1 VPGDT
6 NGASDVFVRDRQ
18 GGETFRVSVSSTGIE
33 GDSYS
38 ADADMSGDGR
48 LITFESAA
56 TNLVAGDD
64 NSAAD
69 VFLHDRLTGETS
81 LVSAGSLGESGDD
94 SSNDPAISTDGSWV
108 VYDSYATNLL
118 AGDLNA
124 ARDVFLY
131 DVQTRQTSLVSVND
145 AGEQGDDDSGEAQL
159 SRDGRYVA
167 YQSRATNLVRGDT
180 NGEEDIF
187 VHDHLTGEVRRVSV
201 GSPGQQADDSCEEAD
216 LSPEGR
222 WVVFRSYSD
231 TILDGDTNGE
241 GDIFLR
247 GPLFDEGPGPLETL
261 ATLDLFAVYEA
272 DVRHSHV
279 DGVITAGHLINLQH
293 FSSAQR
299 PSLTSDSDVLISGG
313 RLIGRH
319 GTVMRGNAVYGTVV
333 DLAPSLVFL
342 DSSLDPRVDSPLD
355 FDALDAAVRDLS
367 TSWGLTPPT
376 GTTHIQYHNITL
388 VGSEPDVNYFTVHGP
403 DLAQAQLVTV
413 STPPGAACIVNVD
426 GGVVHSFF
434 CGIQLKGTAAENVMF
449 NFYESHR
456 ISLGNMNL
464 EASVM
469 APFAKLTVHSMSV
482 SGNLIANH
490 LRLQNVGT
498 LGQLFSTEPWED
510 SESDHFHGGEDG
522 TDMSG
527 YTLTWAPG
535 SVDEQLHIAQQDED
549 VLEVWVDGELIR
561 RVRQDRLERLVFTDR
576 SDLSQILIDPE
587 ITLPVE
593 LGGLAPVAQDDHA
606 ALEWGG
612 SGTADVLANDLA
624 GPAPLDPT
632 SVQVLTEARFGT
644 VTVDPATGAVTYD
657 CVSGLHKPA
666 GVRGEVL
673 EYTVQDASGNQ
684 STPRR
689 VRFSFEAS
697 GTGGLDQR

>member
-1 VPGDT
+1 
-6 NGASDVFVRDRQ
+6 
-18 GGETFRVSVSSTGIE
+18 
-33 GDSYS
+33 
-38 ADADMSGDGR
+38 MSQ
-48 LITFESAA
+48 
-56 TNLVAGDD
+56 
-64 NSAAD
+64 
-69 VFLHDRLTGETS
+69 LTQ
-81 LVSAGSLGESGDD
+81 LAQRAL
-94 SSNDPAISTDGSWV
+94 P
-108 VYDSYATNLL
+108 LL
-118 AGDLNA
+118 ALALPAVAQNPP
-124 ARDVFLY
+124 
-131 DVQTRQTSLVSVND
+131 TSNWL
-145 AGEQGDDDSGEAQL
+145 GQGSGSGTL
-159 SRDGRYVA
+159 
-167 YQSRATNLVRGDT
+167 
-180 NGEEDIF
+180 
-187 VHDHLTGEVRRVSV
+187 EV
-201 GSPGQQADDSCEEAD
+201 
-216 LSPEGR
+216 
-222 WVVFRSYSD
+222 
-231 TILDGDTNGE
+231 
-241 GDIFLR
+241 
-247 GPLFDEGPGPLETL
+247 L
-261 ATLDLFAVYEA
+261 ATLDLFASYEA
-272 DVRHSHV
+272 DVRYSHV
-279 DGVITAGHLINLQH
+279 DGVITAGERINLVH
-293 FSSAQR
+293 FSSAKR
-299 PSLTSDSDVLISGG
+299 PSLTSESDVLISGG
-313 RLIGRH
+313 KLIGRD
-319 GTVMRGNAVYGTVV
+319 GVVMRGNAVYGTQV
-333 DLAPSLVFL
+333 DLADSAVFL
-342 DSSLDPRVDSPLD
+342 DSSQDPRVDSPLD
-355 FDALDAAVRDLS
+355 FDALTAAARDLS

-376 GTTHIQYHNITL
+376 GTTHIEYHNITL
-388 VGSEPDVNYFTVHGP
+388 EGSEPDVNYFLVHGA
-403 DLAQAQLVTV
+403 DLAEARMVTV
-413 STPPGAACIVNVD
+413 SVPPDAACIINVD
-426 GGVVHSFF
+426 GGMQQKLI
-434 CGIQLKGTAAENVMF
+434 CGIWLDGTAAENVMF
-449 NFYESHR
+449 NFYEAHR
-456 ISLGNMNL
+456 ITLGNFNM

-469 APFAKLTVHSMSV
+469 APFGQLTVHSISV

-490 LRLQNVGT
+490 LRLHNVGT

-657 CVSGLHKPA
+657 CVSGLHKPS

-673 EYTVQDASGNQ
+673 EYTVRDASGNQ

-697 GTGGLDQR
+697 GAGGLGQR